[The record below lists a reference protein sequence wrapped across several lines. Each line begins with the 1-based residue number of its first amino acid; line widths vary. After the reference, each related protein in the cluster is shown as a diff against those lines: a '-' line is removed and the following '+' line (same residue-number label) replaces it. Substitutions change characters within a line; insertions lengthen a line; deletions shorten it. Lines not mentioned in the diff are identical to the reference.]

1 MNMSQIFKN
10 MTLGVNEPEQ
20 AANVTDEPHEDNEE
34 EEEDEQENSG
44 EFIVGLQ
51 PDGTIL
57 KKTVYLTSNEGD
69 FQEYRLIILKKD
81 DFYITFIVDSNETQV
96 DVPTFYTEIQTDI
109 FIPVVEQFETLM
121 LNGSVLQSSIT
132 SLKTLYLPNE
142 IDQEFFYIIYDPKQQ
157 NIQSSLPYLPY
168 VGELEVDNLVKYQI
182 MAIYYLHDQLS
193 KIFNF
198 LFLIIN

>member
-1 MNMSQIFKN
+1 MSQIFKN

-132 SLKTLYLPNE
+132 TLKTLYLPNE

-168 VGELEVDNLVKYQI
+168 AGELEVDNLVKYQI
-182 MAIYYLHDQLS
+182 MAIY
-193 KIFNF
+193 
-198 LFLIIN
+198 